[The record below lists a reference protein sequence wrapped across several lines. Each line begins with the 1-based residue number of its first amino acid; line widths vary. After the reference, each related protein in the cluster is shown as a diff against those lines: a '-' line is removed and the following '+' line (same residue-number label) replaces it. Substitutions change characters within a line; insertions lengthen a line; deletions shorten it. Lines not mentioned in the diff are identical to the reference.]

1 MHIIKLDNWKV
12 DGNNNNN
19 NNNNNTLVQ
28 NIYLFQVFPKIYK
41 E

>member
-1 MHIIKLDNWKV
+1 MHIIKLDNCKV

-19 NNNNNTLVQ
+19 NNILVQ
-28 NIYLFQVFPKIYK
+28 NIYLFRVFPKIYK

>member
-1 MHIIKLDNWKV
+1 MHIIKLDNCKV
-12 DGNNNNN
+12 DNN

-28 NIYLFQVFPKIYK
+28 NIYLFQVFSKIYK

>member
-12 DGNNNNN
+12 DGN

>member
-12 DGNNNNN
+12 DGNN